1 MLNFRALAAI
11 SPAAILLSA
20 IGFAGTVW
28 GQSPTTRPAPP
39 SESSAA
45 AAEDD
50 PRAAR
55 KLPRR
60 RGEITFDDLKFDIEK
75 DGKFE
80 REMLTE
86 EIEKLHDQTVRL
98 RGFILPASVMQLRNI
113 KKFVLVRDNQECCFG
128 PGAALY
134 DAVIVQMTGDATV
147 EFTTRPVAVKGKFKI
162 KEYKYPGDEGH
173 YAIYEMQAT
182 EVE

>member
-1 MLNFRALAAI
+1 MPSSRTFAAGGICPILLAAI
-11 SPAAILLSA
+11 LFS
-20 IGFAGTVW
+20 GTAD
-28 GQSPTTRPAPP
+28 GQRPAPP
-39 SESSAA
+39 SDDQPSAA
-45 AAEDD
+45 EED

-55 KLPRR
+55 QLPRR
-60 RGEITFDDLKFDIEK
+60 RGDITFDDLKFDIEK

-134 DAVIVQMTGDATV
+134 DAVIVQMVGDATV

-162 KEYKYPGDEGH
+162 KEFKYPGDEGH
-173 YAIYEMQAT
+173 YAIYELQAT

>member
-1 MLNFRALAAI
+1 MLSSRTFAASGIAPILLAAI
-11 SPAAILLSA
+11 FFS
-20 IGFAGTVW
+20 GTAY
-28 GQSPTTRPAPP
+28 GQRPETRPAPP
-39 SESSAA
+39 SDGAASAA
-45 AAEDD
+45 EED

-55 KLPRR
+55 QLPRR

-134 DAVIVQMTGDATV
+134 DAVIVQMVGDATV

-162 KEYKYPGDEGH
+162 KEFKYPGDEGH
-173 YAIYEMQAT
+173 YAIYEIQAT
-182 EVE
+182 EVQ

>member
-1 MLNFRALAAI
+1 MLATLRTRGLSVILLLLAPALFASTTWGQRPAQRPTPEEILAA
-11 SPAAILLSA
+11 
-20 IGFAGTVW
+20 
-28 GQSPTTRPAPP
+28 
-39 SESSAA
+39 E
-45 AAEDD
+45 ED

-55 KLPRR
+55 RLPKRKSD
-60 RGEITFDDLKFDIEK
+60 ITFDELAFDIEK

-86 EIEKLHDQTVRL
+86 EIEALHDREIKI
-98 RGFILPASVMQLRNI
+98 RGFILPASVMQLKNI

-134 DAVIVQMTGDATV
+134 DCIIVQMKGEARA

-162 KEYKYPGDEGH
+162 KEFKYPGDEGH
-173 YAIYEMQAT
+173 YAIYSMEAT